1 MRQTLTA
8 AALAAALAGTLAMTP
23 SHAATTVANESDNAL
38 AGVFEARE
46 RDWRNG
52 AVVYQVLVDR
62 FAPAANLDAKRH
74 LYPAP
79 KVLRRWDEL
88 PRAGHYLEA
97 QKVWSHE
104 VDFWGGDLQSTMGR
118 LDHVQQLGADVLYL
132 NPIHG
137 GYTNHKYD
145 SLDFNAVSPEFGS
158 RADVATLARNLHA
171 RGMKLVLDGVFN
183 HMGRASAAFRSAEA
197 DPSSPYRSWFYFG
210 HEYPGGA
217 RAWAGAQN
225 LPELNLE
232 NPAVREHLWG
242 GADSPVRSL
251 LREGVDGW
259 RLDVAYDIGFEYLH
273 QLTQA
278 AHAEK
283 PGSLVVGEIW
293 SYPKEWMPAL
303 DGVMNFTLREVVMRT
318 ARGQIAPATA
328 ARMIERVVSE
338 TGIERTLKSWML
350 LDNHDTAR
358 VATTLPNPAQR
369 RLAQLLQFTLPGSPN
384 LYYGSEVGMAGGND
398 PEMRAPMRWDLVTE
412 ANPELRWT
420 RQLIQL
426 RREHRALRVGNFRRI
441 ESNQLLAFERHTDRV
456 ADAVIV
462 IVNPGSST
470 VSESVLVPDSKLM
483 NAAPLLN
490 LLEPS
495 ARTEPFTAGLLS
507 VTLPAHGL
515 LVLTPDTRPR
525 GGYTTY
531 KRVQ

>member
-1 MRQTLTA
+1 MNKTLT
-8 AALAAALAGTLAMTP
+8 LAAAVALIGTVSMTEP
-23 SHAATTVANESDNAL
+23 QAAAPVANESDKAL

-46 RDWRNG
+46 KDWRNG
-52 AVVYQVLVDR
+52 AIVYQVLVDR
-62 FAPAANLDAKRH
+62 FAPSANLEAKKH

-79 KVLRRWDEL
+79 KQLRRWDEL

-104 VDFWGGDLQSTMGR
+104 VDFWGGDLQSTTAK
-118 LDHVQQLGADVLYL
+118 LDYVQQLGADVLYL

-137 GYTNHKYD
+137 AYTNHKYD
-145 SLDFNAVSPEFGS
+145 SLDFNAVSAEFGT
-158 RADVATLARNLHA
+158 RADVAALAKNLHA

-183 HMGRASAAFRSAEA
+183 HMGRASPAFQSAQS
-197 DPSSPYRSWFYFG
+197 DPNSPYRNWFYFG
-210 HEYPGGA
+210 SQYPGGA

-232 NPAVREHLWG
+232 NPAVREHLYG
-242 GADSPVRSL
+242 SADSPVRSL
-251 LREGVDGW
+251 LREGIDGW
-259 RLDVAYDIGFEYLH
+259 RLDVAYDIGFDYLH

-318 ARGQIAPATA
+318 ARGQIAPAAA
-328 ARMIERVVSE
+328 ARMIARTVAD

-358 VATTLPNPAQR
+358 LATTLPDAAQR
-369 RLAQLLQFTLPGSPN
+369 RLAQVLQFTLPGSPN
-384 LYYGSEVGMAGGND
+384 LYYGSELGMAGGDD
-398 PEMRAPMRWDLVTE
+398 PQMRAPMRWDLVNE

-420 RQLIQL
+420 RQLIAL
-426 RREHRALRVGNFRRI
+426 RRQHRALRVGDFRRI
-441 ESNQLLAFERHTDRV
+441 EADQLLAFERYTDRV
-456 ADAVIV
+456 ADAVMV
-462 IVNPGSST
+462 IVNPSDKP

-483 NAAPLLN
+483 NVAPILN
-490 LLEPS
+490 LLDPGTKPP
-495 ARTEPFTAGLLS
+495 AMIAGLIS
-507 VTLPAHGL
+507 VTLPPHGML
-515 LVLTPDTRPR
+515 LLAPDTRPV